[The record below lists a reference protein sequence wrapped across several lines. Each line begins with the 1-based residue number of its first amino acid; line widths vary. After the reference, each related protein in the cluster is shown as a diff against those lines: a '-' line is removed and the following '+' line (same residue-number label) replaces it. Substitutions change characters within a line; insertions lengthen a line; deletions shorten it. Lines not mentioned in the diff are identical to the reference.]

1 LYDYC
6 FVIYL
11 SGENMNDF
19 EADRPNPDELLAALA
34 REEEKSKRGKL
45 KIFFGMC
52 AGVGKT
58 YTMLQAAHIEKK
70 KGNDIVIGYVE
81 THKRK
86 ETEALVSGFEIIPR
100 KAIEYK
106 STSVEEMDLDAII
119 ARNPQIV
126 LVDELAHTNAPG
138 SRHNKRYQDVQ
149 ELLENGINVFTTL
162 NVQHLE
168 SRTDTVAQITGVIIR
183 ETLPDFI
190 FENSDDV
197 ELVDLTPDELLQ
209 RLSEGKVYTTERSK
223 EAVNNF
229 FRKGNITA
237 LREMSLRIVADRV
250 DNQLHDYMQDKR
262 IRGPWKSGLH
272 FLVAIGVSPSS
283 AGLLKWAKNLAYSM
297 GANVETLYV
306 ETAQRLTAKDHEQLD
321 LNIALAKELGFKVR
335 IVTNDDL
342 VKAIVNYA
350 HKENITHII
359 VGKSRVRSVKSL
371 LKLGNF
377 VNRLI
382 KYSGN
387 IDVYILG
394 SDTAVEDKFNAK
406 AAIPQFTSNS
416 SQYLTVSLIVVLT
429 SILSYFAKDIIGY
442 QAISFVL
449 LFLVSFLALFYG
461 TGPVLF
467 AATLSALIWDYFF
480 IPPQFTFVIRKPLD
494 ILLLVMFFIIALLN
508 GTLTS
513 RVRRQEKKIRI
524 REERT
529 NALYQ
534 LTKDLNS
541 ISGFDDV
548 IKVAADYIK
557 RYFKLECCIVVKNEL
572 NQLEV
577 KPIENYNIQLT
588 ESEMSIIN
596 WVEKNSVKAGKFT
609 NTLPSNEYTFYPL
622 IGSNDT
628 LGVIVV
634 KQTTVFTHGE
644 EQFWESS
651 LAQIIGKYERELLRN
666 ATKKTYMISES
677 EKLYKTLFNSISHE
691 LRIPIAAIMGS
702 SETLLEQPLSE
713 PIQKELYA
721 EINTASIRLNRLV
734 ENLLNMS
741 RLESGRITPHPDWC
755 DIQDLVNSVSK
766 SLKQELEP
774 FKFSVFIPN
783 DMPLIF
789 VDFGLMEQVLHNL
802 ILNATQN
809 APTGSLIQLKVSMN
823 DLSLCIQVIDQG
835 VGFPEAELTSV
846 FDKFYRGKNAK
857 AGGTGLGLSIVKG
870 FVEAH
875 KGTVAAAN
883 NEHGGAVFTVNIP
896 SKKPDIN
903 F

>member
-1 LYDYC
+1 M
-6 FVIYL
+6 
-11 SGENMNDF
+11 SDF
-19 EADRPNPDELLAALA
+19 EIDRPNPDELLAALA
-34 REEEKSKRGKL
+34 KEEEKNKRGKL

-58 YTMLQAAHIEKK
+58 YTMLQAAHDEKK
-70 KGNDIVIGYVE
+70 KGNDIIIGYVE

-86 ETEALVSGFEIIPR
+86 ETEALVNGFEIIPC
-100 KAIEYK
+100 KSIEYK
-106 STSVEEMDLDAII
+106 STSVQEMDVYAII
-119 ARNPQIV
+119 SRNPQIV
-126 LVDELAHTNAPG
+126 LVDELAHTNVPG

-209 RLSEGKVYTTERSK
+209 RLTEGKVYTPERSK

-250 DNQLHDYMQDKR
+250 DKQLHDYMQDKR

-272 FLVAIGVSPSS
+272 FLVAIGASPSS

-306 ETAQRLTAKDHEQLD
+306 ETSQRLTAKDHEQLD

-350 HKENITHII
+350 QKENITHII
-359 VGKSRVRSVKSL
+359 VGKSRIRSVRSL

-387 IDVYILG
+387 IDIYILG
-394 SDTAVEDKFNAK
+394 SDTPIEDKFNVK
-406 AAIPQFTSNS
+406 AAIPSFTSHS
-416 SQYLTVSLIVVLT
+416 SQYLPVSLIVILI
-429 SILSYFAKDIIGY
+429 SILSYFVKDIVGY
-442 QAISFVL
+442 QTISVIL
-449 LFLVSFLALFYG
+449 LFLISFLALFYG
-461 TGPVLF
+461 TGPILF

-480 IPPQFTFVIRKPLD
+480 IPPQFTLFIQKPLD
-494 ILLLVMFFIIALLN
+494 ILLLFMFFIIALLN

-534 LTKDLNS
+534 LTKDLNT

-548 IKVAADYIK
+548 IKVAADFIN
-557 RYFKLECCIVVKNEL
+557 RYFKLECCIVVKNDS

-577 KPIENYNIQLT
+577 KSIDNSTIQLT
-588 ESEMSIIN
+588 ENEKSIVN
-596 WVEKNSVKAGKFT
+596 WVEKNSMKAGKFT
-609 NTLPSNEYTFYPL
+609 NTLPFNEYTFYPM
-622 IGSNDT
+622 IGSNST
-628 LGVIVV
+628 LGVIAV
-634 KQTTVFTHGE
+634 KQTTIFTHGE

-666 ATKKTYMISES
+666 ATKKTYLISES

-691 LRIPIAAIMGS
+691 LRIPISTIMGS
-702 SETLLEQPLSE
+702 TETLLEQHLSE
-713 PIQKELYA
+713 SIQKELYS
-721 EINTASIRLNRLV
+721 EINIASIRLNRLV

-755 DIQDLVNSVSK
+755 DAQDLVNSVSE
-766 SLKQELEP
+766 SLKYELEP
-774 FKFSVFIPN
+774 FTFKASIFN
-783 DMPLIF
+783 GLQLIY

-802 ILNATQN
+802 ILNATQYS
-809 APTGSLIQLKVSMN
+809 PKGSVIDLKIQFTDGNLVIK
-823 DLSLCIQVIDQG
+823 VIDQG
-835 VGFPEAELTSV
+835 SGFPETELSSV
-846 FDKFYRGKNAK
+846 FDKFYRGKDAK

-875 KGTVAAAN
+875 NGNIAASN
-883 NEHGGAVFTVNIP
+883 REKGGAVFTIKIP
-896 SKKPDIN
+896 SKQMDLSK
-903 F
+903 

>member
-1 LYDYC
+1 M
-6 FVIYL
+6 
-11 SGENMNDF
+11 SDF
-19 EADRPNPDELLAALA
+19 EIERPNPDELLAALA
-34 REEEKSKRGKL
+34 KEEEKSKKGKL

-58 YTMLQAAHIEKK
+58 YTMLQAAHDEKK
-70 KGNDIVIGYVE
+70 KGNDIVIGYIE
-81 THKRK
+81 THNRK
-86 ETEALVSGFEIIPR
+86 ETVALVQGFEIIPR
-100 KAIEYK
+100 KTIEYK
-106 STSVEEMDLDAII
+106 STSVQEMDLDAII

-149 ELLENGINVFTTL
+149 ELLESGINVFTTL

-168 SRTDTVAQITGVIIR
+168 SRTDTVAQITGVVIR

-197 ELVDLTPDELLQ
+197 ELVDITPDELLQ
-209 RLSEGKVYTTERSK
+209 RLSDGKVYTPERSK

-262 IRGPWKSGLH
+262 IRGPWKSGSH

-283 AGLLKWAKNLAYSM
+283 QGLLKWAKNLAYSM
-297 GANVETLYV
+297 GANVEALYV
-306 ETAQRLTAKDHEQLD
+306 ETTQRISAKDHEQLD
-321 LNIALAKELGFKVR
+321 LNIDLAKQLGFKVR

-342 VKAIVNYA
+342 VNAIVNYA
-350 HKENITHII
+350 QKENITHII
-359 VGKSRVRSVKSL
+359 VGKSRLNSVKSL

-394 SDTAVEDKFNAK
+394 SDTSVEDKFNAK
-406 AAIPQFTSNS
+406 ALIPQFTSRKR
-416 SQYLTVSLIVVLT
+416 QYLTVSLIVALT
-429 SILSYFAKDIIGY
+429 SILSYFVKDTIGY
-442 QAISFVL
+442 QTVSVIL

-461 TGPVLF
+461 TGPILF
-467 AATLSALIWDYFF
+467 AAALSALIWDYFF
-480 IPPQFTFVIRKPLD
+480 IPPQFTFLIRNSLD
-494 ILLLVMFFIIALLN
+494 MLLLGMFFIIALLN

-529 NALYQ
+529 HALYQ

-548 IKVAADYIK
+548 IKVADDFIN
-557 RYFKLECCIVVKNEL
+557 RYFKLECCIVVKNDL

-577 KPIENYNIQLT
+577 KSLESSDIQLT
-588 ESEMSIIN
+588 EVEMSIVN

-622 IGSNDT
+622 IGSNSA

-634 KQTTVFTHGE
+634 KQITVFTYGE

-691 LRIPIAAIMGS
+691 LRIPLATIMGS
-702 SETLLEQPLSE
+702 SETLLEQQLPE
-713 PIQKELYA
+713 TIQKELYS
-721 EINTASIRLNRLV
+721 EINIASIRLNRLV

-755 DIQDLVNSVSK
+755 DAQDLVNSVSE
-766 SLKQELEP
+766 SLKYELESFT
-774 FKFSVFIPN
+774 FKTHIPN
-783 DMPLIF
+783 DLSLIY
-789 VDFGLMEQVLHNL
+789 VDFGLIEQVLHNL
-802 ILNATQN
+802 ILNATQHS
-809 APTGSLIQLKVSMN
+809 PKGS
-823 DLSLCIQVIDQG
+823 VIDLKIQISDENLIMKVIDRG
-835 VGFPEAELTSV
+835 HGFPETELSSV
-846 FDKFYRGKNAK
+846 FDKFYRGKDAK

-875 KGTVAAAN
+875 HGSVSASNGEK
-883 NEHGGAVFTVNIP
+883 GGAIFTIKIP
-896 SKKPDIN
+896 AKQMDLQQ
-903 F
+903 

>member
-1 LYDYC
+1 M
-6 FVIYL
+6 
-11 SGENMNDF
+11 SNF
-19 EADRPNPDELLAALA
+19 EIDRPNPDELLAALA
-34 REEEKSKRGKL
+34 KEEEKSKRGKL

-86 ETEALVSGFEIIPR
+86 ETEALVHGFEIIPR
-100 KAIEYK
+100 KVIEYK

-119 ARNPQIV
+119 ARHPQIV
-126 LVDELAHTNAPG
+126 LVDELAHTNASG

-190 FENSDDV
+190 FENSDDI
-197 ELVDLTPDELLQ
+197 ELVDITPDELLQ
-209 RLSEGKVYTTERSK
+209 RLSDGKVYTPERSK

-283 AGLLKWAKNLAYSM
+283 AGLLKWAKNLAYTM
-297 GANVETLYV
+297 GANVEALYV
-306 ETAQRLTAKDHEQLD
+306 ETTQRLTPRDHEQLD
-321 LNIALAKELGFKVR
+321 ANIELAKELGFKVR

-342 VKAIVNYA
+342 VKAIINYA
-350 HKENITHII
+350 QKENITHII
-359 VGKSRVRSVKSL
+359 VGKSRFSSLKSL

-394 SDTAVEDKFNAK
+394 SDTPVEDKINIK
-406 AAIPQFTSNS
+406 ATIPTFTSRS
-416 SQYLTVSLIVVLT
+416 RQYLTVSLIVALT
-429 SILSYFAKDIIGY
+429 SMLSYLVRDIVGY
-442 QAISFVL
+442 QVVSVIL
-449 LFLVSFLALFYG
+449 LFMVSLLALFYG

-467 AATLSALIWDYFF
+467 AATASALIWDYFF
-480 IPPQFTFVIRKPLD
+480 IPPQFTFLIQKPLD
-494 ILLLVMFFIIALLN
+494 ILLLVMFFIVALVN

-513 RVRRQEKKIRI
+513 RVRRQEKKIRV

-529 NALYQ
+529 HALYQ

-541 ISGFDDV
+541 VSGFDEV
-548 IKVAADYIK
+548 IKIAYDFIN
-557 RYFKLECCIVVKNEL
+557 RYFKLECSIVVKNDV

-577 KPIENYNIQLT
+577 MSNENSTIQLT
-588 ESEMSIIN
+588 ESEMSIIH
-596 WVEKNSVKAGKFT
+596 WVEKNSMKAGNLT
-609 NTLPSNEYTFYPL
+609 STLPSNEYTFYPL
-622 IGSNDT
+622 IGSNST

-634 KQTTVFTHGE
+634 KQTKVFTHGE

-651 LAQIIGKYERELLRN
+651 LSQIIGKYERELLRN
-666 ATKKTYMISES
+666 ATRKTYMISES

-702 SETLLEQPLSE
+702 SETLLEQQLPE
-713 PIQKELYA
+713 QIQQELYS

-755 DIQDLVNSVSK
+755 DAHDLVNSVSE
-766 SLKQELEP
+766 SLQNELESFT
-774 FKFSVFIPN
+774 FKIDIP
-783 DMPLIF
+783 DDLPLIY
-789 VDFGLMEQVLHNL
+789 VDFGLIEQVLHNL
-802 ILNATQN
+802 VLNATQHS
-809 APTGSLIQLKVSMN
+809 PKGSVIELKIELVDDN
-823 DLSLCIQVIDQG
+823 LFIKVTDCG
-835 VGFPEAELTSV
+835 HGFPEDELSSV
-846 FDKFYRGKNAK
+846 FDKFYRGKDAK

-875 KGTVAAAN
+875 NGSISAAN
-883 NEHGGAVFTVNIP
+883 GVNGGAVFTLKIP
-896 SKKPDIN
+896 KKEKK
-903 F
+903 